1 MDFNSVVSPFFVA
14 QLSIDDSISGADS
27 KLQPIYAFSPRHIED
42 MRVGN
47 AVLMSESSSRKRKTG
62 GASGRKETEK
72 ERREA
77 VARKVRPP
85 AENSGRLN
93 L

>member
-1 MDFNSVVSPFFVA
+1 
-14 QLSIDDSISGADS
+14 
-27 KLQPIYAFSPRHIED
+27 

-47 AVLMSESSSRKRKTG
+47 AVLMERIELEEEKDRR
-62 GASGRKETEK
+62 ASGRKETEK

-85 AENSGRLN
+85 AEKSGCLN

>member
-1 MDFNSVVSPFFVA
+1 MILYPGQTQNF
-14 QLSIDDSISGADS
+14 
-27 KLQPIYAFSPRHIED
+27 QPIYAFSPRHIED

-47 AVLMSESSSRKRKTG
+47 AVLMERIELEEEKDRR
-62 GASGRKETEK
+62 ASGRKETEK

-85 AENSGRLN
+85 AEKSGCLN